1 MRRFLLTALAL
12 MAASPVASAQS
23 KPEGAYAK
31 RWPLALSA
39 ERAGAYRVE
48 LDRSVY
54 ATTAWPDLRD
64 VNVLDAQGKPVA
76 AALFGPEQPTALP
89 ARRIVVPWFPLP
101 TPAPGAGE
109 PSSVSAQ
116 FGEHGRI
123 VRIEASGGTPAA
135 DTGRA
140 FLVDLSGIR
149 DNPEALE
156 ITWDPGEPREAR
168 FRVEGSHDLQTWE
181 VMESRVTLMELQRGT
196 QRLLHDEAPIRAG
209 FRYMRFVPLDAAAA
223 LPIREIRVRLDAVH
237 LQQTVAWSELQGRRV
252 SEQGVD
258 GFVYRSDGRYPIALV
273 DLAMDDFAVGEWTLE
288 SRDADD
294 APWRLR
300 AGPWVGYRVDGDRPS
315 ASPDQPLSSGP
326 VRDREWRLRSRGPL
340 PDQAPTLRLGY
351 RPEVMVFLAQGTP
364 PYALVAGSAAARRAS
379 VPMPELVDALRRD
392 RGEDWQP
399 APAYLSPAKALAGD
413 AALVP
418 PPTPR
423 DWKAWLLW
431 GLLLLGAVLVAAF
444 AFSLLRSRPAA

>member
-1 MRRFLLTALAL
+1 MRVLLLALAL
-12 MAASPVASAQS
+12 LAASSATLAQS
-23 KPEGAYAK
+23 PAQAAYAK

-54 ATTAWPDLRD
+54 TTTAWADLRD
-64 VNVLDAQGKPVA
+64 VDVLDANGKPVA

-101 TPAPGAGE
+101 APTQGAGE
-109 PSSVSAQ
+109 PASVSAQ

-123 VRIEASGGTPAA
+123 VRIEASGGMPSE

-168 FRVEGSHDLQTWE
+168 FRVEGSHDLQTWD
-181 VMESRVTLMELQRGT
+181 VMQSRVTLMELQRGT
-196 QRLLHDEAPIRAG
+196 QRLLHDEAPIQAG
-209 FRYMRFVPLDAAAA
+209 FRYVRFVPLDAAAA
-223 LPIREIRVRLDAVH
+223 LPIREIRVRLDAAH
-237 LQQTVAWSELQGRRV
+237 LQQTVAWSEMPGRRMR
-252 SEQGVD
+252 EQGVD
-258 GFVYRSDGRYPIALV
+258 GFVYHSDGRYPIALAN
-273 DLAMDDFAVGEWTLE
+273 LAMDDFAVGEWTLE

-300 AGPWVGYRVDGDRPS
+300 AGPWVAYRVDGERPS
-315 ASPDQPLSSGP
+315 ASPDQALSSGP
-326 VRDREWRLRSRGPL
+326 VRDRQWRLRSRGAL
-340 PDQAPTLRLGY
+340 PERAPTLRLGY

-364 PYALVAGSAAARRAS
+364 PYALVAGSASARRAT
-379 VPMPELVDALRRD
+379 VPMPALVDALRRD
-392 RGEDWQP
+392 RGAEWQP
-399 APAYLSPAKALAGD
+399 APAYLSTAVVLAGD
-413 AALVP
+413 AALVAP
-418 PPTPR
+418 PEPR

-431 GLLLLGAVLVAAF
+431 GVLLLGAGLVAAF
-444 AFSLLRSRPAA
+444 AFSLLRGRPPA

>member
-1 MRRFLLTALAL
+1 MRMFLLTALVL

-64 VNVLDAQGKPVA
+64 VNVLDAQGKPVS

-168 FRVEGSHDLQTWE
+168 FRVEGSHDLQTWD
-181 VMESRVTLMELQRGT
+181 VMEARVTLMELQRGT

-209 FRYMRFVPLDAAAA
+209 FRYVRFVPLDAAAA

-294 APWRLR
+294 TPWRLR
-300 AGPWVGYRVDGDRPS
+300 AGPWVAYRVDGDRPS